1 MSMSVKEAV
10 PWLKRY
16 QGYAPTP
23 EPDEDGKPVCC
34 VHGFD
39 LTWPPSTWSKTRP
52 TITGSWTR
60 PPECPLWR
68 VNQN

>member
-23 EPDEDGKPVCC
+23 EPDEDGKPVCY
-34 VHGFD
+34 VHGFGLADECVDTLLAAVD
-39 LTWPPSTWSKTRP
+39 LEQDPSNHNRQLDASA
-52 TITGSWTR
+52 
-60 PPECPLWR
+60 
-68 VNQN
+68 